1 MNLRQELQYAS
12 AYIRTLEAERTQLYK
27 RLGETG
33 GFAKRIRQ
41 AHEDAQLLCL
51 WWSGGIYPSRR
62 YAMHHGMSQ
71 RAWQNA
77 FALCRLAGLVVRH
90 YHWIDAAPA
99 TAHERLQRAAQRALA
114 DPKAFDS
121 CLNRHGR
128 F

>member
-1 MNLRQELQYAS
+1 MNLRQELAYQN

-33 GFAKRIRQ
+33 GFVKRIRQ
-41 AHEDAQLLCL
+41 AHEDALLLCL
-51 WWSGGIYPSRR
+51 WWAGGVFPSRR

-90 YHWIDAAPA
+90 YHWIDAQPETVKA
-99 TAHERLQRAAQRALA
+99 RLERAAQRALA
-114 DPKAFDS
+114 RPEEFDR
-121 CLNRHGR
+121 CLNRHGVR
-128 F
+128 